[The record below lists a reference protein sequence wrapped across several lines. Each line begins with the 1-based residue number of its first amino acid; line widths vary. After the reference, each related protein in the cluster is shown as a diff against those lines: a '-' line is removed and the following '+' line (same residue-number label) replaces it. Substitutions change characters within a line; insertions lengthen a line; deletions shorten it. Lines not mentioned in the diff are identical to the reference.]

1 MRDLKYTI
9 APLYKGME
17 SGWKYF
23 GDCETECDGHN
34 KKMWHYLITP
44 DNTRIS
50 IDQYFGSYYIPS
62 MDDVENLM
70 MELPDVRK
78 YNEKNNNP

>member
-1 MRDLKYTI
+1 
-9 APLYKGME
+9 
-17 SGWKYF
+17 
-23 GDCETECDGHN
+23 
-34 KKMWHYLITP
+34 MWHYLITP

-70 MELPDVRK
+70 MELPDVRN